1 MIRVLFGIALAAASA
16 LPLSAHAA
24 TQLGDTG
31 FNILRLISA
40 VTILVG
46 LVTVGASLVGFY
58 KHQTQ
63 PTVYTIKYCVT
74 SFIVGCVLMIP
85 GGAYSVVQATIVD
98 PEYQYNRSA
107 LYDGRL
113 LSESQ
118 GDLSNSIIGQY
129 LSNEAWATILT
140 FLLVIGA
147 YFFVKGIYLFKE
159 VAAATPGQGVTISKP
174 LAHIA
179 GGVACMNITWVMCL
193 FGGALNISIFC

>member
-1 MIRVLFGIALAAASA
+1 MIRVVLAIALIFASTSP
-16 LPLSAHAA
+16 PLVHAA
-24 TQLGDTG
+24 TPLGDTG

-40 VTILVG
+40 VTILIG
-46 LVTVGASLVGFY
+46 LITVGASLVGFY

-85 GGAYSVVQATIVD
+85 GGAYSVAQATIVD

-129 LSNEAWATILT
+129 LSNEAWTTILT

-159 VAAATPGQGVTISKP
+159 VAAATPGQGVTIAKP
-174 LAHIA
+174 LTHIA
-179 GGVACMNITWVMCL
+179 GGVVCMNITWAICL
-193 FGGALNISIFC
+193 LGGALNISIFC